1 MIAMMAMVSVMA
13 TMTVKVIVMILNG
26 GGSDG

>member
-1 MIAMMAMVSVMA
+1 MIAMMVMVSVMA

-26 GGSDG
+26 GDSDG